1 MPSTDEQAALL
12 RALQAQS
19 FLIILRSQPSFDQ
32 TASALSLLLSLQ
44 SIKKQCHLACEQQL
58 QPSMKMLIGS
68 DQVHLNVGNH
78 SLQVTFDY
86 SENMV
91 ENVSYNIDQQNKKF
105 HLIVRPKK
113 GHAGLDPT
121 TVEYSQVGIDADSIF
136 MFGVTSYDE
145 IQTFYEHEEVAFTQA
160 QTIAINRSVT
170 TFAET
175 NIDVSGYTST
185 SEWMIGL
192 FKLWQL
198 PLTSNVATNI
208 LAGIESTTDS
218 FRHAS
223 VTAETFETVAQLM
236 RNGAKRLQLSN
247 IQTSSNSS
255 LAQAFAQKAASQ
267 ATSLQPKP
275 GLQMP
280 SQWSPPAR

>member
-1 MPSTDEQAALL
+1 MQPTDEQAALL
-12 RALQAQS
+12 RAFQAPS

-32 TASALSLLLSLQ
+32 TASALALHLALQ
-44 SIKKQCHLACEQQL
+44 SVKKQSHLACEQPL
-58 QPSMKMLIGS
+58 PSHLKVLMGS
-68 DQVHLNVGNH
+68 EQVRQQVGNH

-105 HLIVRPKK
+105 HLIVKPKK
-113 GHAGLDPT
+113 GHPGLDPT

-136 MFGVTSYDE
+136 MFGVSAYDQ
-145 IQTFYEHEEVAFTQA
+145 IQPFYEREEVAFTQA
-160 QTIAINRSVT
+160 QTIAINRSIT

-175 NIDVSGYTST
+175 NVDVSGYTSH
-185 SEWMIGL
+185 SEWMMEL
-192 FKLWQL
+192 LKLWQL
-198 PLTSNVATNI
+198 PLTSDVATNI

-223 VTAETFETVAQLM
+223 VTAETFETVAHLM

-247 IQTSSNSS
+247 NQNSSNSS
-255 LAQAFAQKAASQ
+255 LAQAFAQKASAQ
-267 ATSLQPKP
+267 AAPVPPKP
-275 GLQMP
+275 GIQVP